1 MLRSDLTFDADQTAL
16 ADHMGALFAQ
26 SSDWEAVRAA
36 EPLGFDQALW
46 DTVSEVGLAG
56 ICLPET
62 AGGGGGSFIDAAIV
76 VEQAGRYA
84 APVPLVEHIV
94 ASRLA
99 AAAQLGDDDL
109 ASIAAG
115 TLRATLALTPTVGG
129 VARLVPAG
137 AVAHVL
143 FSSDGERL
151 AVTRQE
157 PPMSGPPNLADAPL
171 ADISVGDERIDTAT
185 DAYAAAL
192 DEWRVLT
199 ACQLVGVAQRA
210 HDIGVEYVK
219 ERHQF
224 GRPIGAFQSVQH
236 GLADLIPDID
246 GARLLAY
253 EAARLI
259 QDGDAQAP
267 VIAAMAFNFAA
278 QVARRSTA
286 ASLHYHGGYGVMLE
300 YDIQLLYRRA
310 RGWALLLGDP
320 QSQLEVLATRLF
332 GPIGQAAIGDYV
344 NEPDG
349 IPEDAYRAA
358 TRAMLQEIVD
368 PEVVERSHQTGTFH
382 DWDIHKILA
391 DKGIIAAGIG
401 SATRSGADPLE
412 MHTLFDEFGFADAP
426 FFGLAL
432 TMLVAGVIEHVGTEF
447 HKQEILPKL
456 HNGEAMFALG
466 YSEPDAGSDVAAAI
480 TRAVPDPER
489 KDGWIIN
496 GQKIFTTLA
505 HEAAYVILLTRT
517 NTEVAKHRGLTM
529 FLVPLDSPGIEIQ
542 PVHTMGGDRT
552 NMTFYTDVHV
562 GDEWRIGEVDGGWEV
577 MKVALAYERG
587 VMGNTNQAVRLLQR
601 TAQWA
606 AEAPA
611 QSGDGVVLDDPTV
624 RTRLAQIAIDN
635 EVTTLLSLR
644 PASIASK
651 GGQPAFEGAS
661 VKLFSSEAYL
671 RAAEA
676 CLDIAGAAGVRQDEL
691 APGDHRIDRCA
702 RDAPVTTIYGG
713 TSEIQRN
720 LIAEF
725 HLGLPK
731 AR

>member
-1 MLRSDLTFDADQTAL
+1 MLRSDLSFDSDQSAL
-16 ADHMGALFAQ
+16 AEHMGSLFAQ
-26 SSDWEAVRAA
+26 SSGWEAIRAA
-36 EPLGFDQALW
+36 EPLGFDSSLW
-46 DTVSEVGLAG
+46 ETVSQVGLPG
-56 ICLPET
+56 ICLAE
-62 AGGGGGSFIDAAIV
+62 AVGGGGGSFVDAAIV
-76 VEQAGRYA
+76 VEQAGRHLA
-84 APVPLVEHIV
+84 SVPLVEHIV

-99 AAAQLGDDDL
+99 AAAGIGADDL
-109 ASIAAG
+109 AGIADGSIRATVALSPTIDGIAA
-115 TLRATLALTPTVGG
+115 
-129 VARLVPAG
+129 LVPGG
-137 AVAHVL
+137 AVADLVFSPEDDRVVL
-143 FSSDGERL
+143 
-151 AVTRQE
+151 TRQV
-157 PPMSGPPNLADAPL
+157 PPMAGPPNLACAPL
-171 ADISVGDERIDTAT
+171 ADVAVDGQPTAAT
-185 DAYAAAL
+185 YAAYARAV

-199 ACQLVGVAQRA
+199 ACQLVGLAQRA
-210 HDIGVEYVK
+210 HEIGVEYVK
-219 ERHQF
+219 ERRQF
-224 GRPIGAFQSVQH
+224 GRPVGAFQAVQH
-236 GLADLIPDID
+236 GLADLVPSLD
-246 GARLLAY
+246 GARRLAFQ
-253 EAARLI
+253 AARLI
-259 QDGDAQAP
+259 HEGDPQTP
-267 VIAAMAFNFAA
+267 VMAAMAFSFAA
-278 QVARRSTA
+278 QIARRATA

-310 RGWALLLGDP
+310 RGWALVLGDP
-320 QSQLEVLATRLF
+320 QAELEVLATRLF
-332 GPIGQAAIGDYV
+332 GPIGSISIGDYV

-349 IPEDAYRAA
+349 VPEDAYRAA
-358 TRAMLQEIVD
+358 TRAMLAEIVD
-368 PEVVERSHQTGTFH
+368 PEVVERAHETGTFH
-382 DWDIHKILA
+382 DWDIHRILA
-391 DKGIIAAGIG
+391 DKGIIARGIG

-412 MHTLFDEFGFADAP
+412 MHTLFDEFGLADAP

-432 TMLVAGVIEHVGTEF
+432 TMLVAGVIEHIGTEF
-447 HKQEILPKL
+447 HKQEILPRL

-489 KDGWIIN
+489 SDGWIIN

-505 HEAAYVILLTRT
+505 HESAYVILLTRT

-529 FLVPLDSPGIEIQ
+529 FLVPLDLPGVEIQ

-562 GDEWRIGEVDGGWEV
+562 GDEWRIGEIDGGWDV
-577 MKVALAYERG
+577 MKIALAYERG
-587 VMGNTNQAVRLLQR
+587 VMGNTNQGVRLLQR

-606 AEAPA
+606 AGA
-611 QSGDGVVLDDPTV
+611 SSRRGGVVLDDPTV
-624 RTRLAQIAIDN
+624 RSRLAQIAIDN

-644 PASIASK
+644 AATIASK

-661 VKLFSSEAYL
+661 VKLFASEAYL

-676 CLDIAGAAGVRQDEL
+676 CLDIAGAAGVRQDDL
-691 APGDHRIDRCA
+691 APAHRRIDRAA